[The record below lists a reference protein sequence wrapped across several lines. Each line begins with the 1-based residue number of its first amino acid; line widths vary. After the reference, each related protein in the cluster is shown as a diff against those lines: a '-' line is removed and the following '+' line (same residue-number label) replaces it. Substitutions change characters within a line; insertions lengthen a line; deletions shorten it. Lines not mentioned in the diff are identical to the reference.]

1 MPVMDGYEATRNV
14 RASGLDVPIIAMTA
28 HAMDGDRGKCI
39 EAGMTDYV
47 SKPISIDSVTKILEK
62 YHTTPGADRQ
72 GE

>member
-47 SKPISIDSVTKILEK
+47 SKPISIDSVKKILEK